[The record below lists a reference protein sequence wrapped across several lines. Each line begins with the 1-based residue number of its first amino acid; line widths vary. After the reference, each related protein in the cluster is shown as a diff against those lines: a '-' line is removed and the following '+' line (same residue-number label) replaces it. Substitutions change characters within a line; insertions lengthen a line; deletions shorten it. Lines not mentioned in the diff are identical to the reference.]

1 MFIFCWCTILGKY
14 RQSRDRQVMPLYQRI
29 IIASLCLLISSTA
42 CAGNDNIIWE
52 NQGLANGT
60 SIASGATLI
69 DSSNR
74 VGATLTRNAVIVGG
88 TFTNNFSFNAATLGN
103 HVGYG
108 RFDVNN
114 SNNDPNDRLRVTITF
129 NEPVTNLQFSLL
141 DVDLRAGSGTSDAV
155 EIFYN
160 GSNSAGGS
168 AFVTSI
174 GSSVVRDN
182 ETYMDGYEGVA
193 TSGANQ
199 TSGNINLNFGS
210 TSITAITIVF
220 FTSDDSNT
228 NPFPQ
233 FMGISDLTYDVT
245 ADLAVTKT
253 NNVASLISGA
263 VTTYVITV
271 TNNGPNSAGGA
282 RLTDLALAGL
292 QLLDPISCSAAGGAV
307 CPAAIDREVSDITS
321 PAGIIIPI
329 LPVGGSVTFTVNA
342 NVTATGF

>member
-1 MFIFCWCTILGKY
+1 MFFRCHNLFMLMW
-14 RQSRDRQVMPLYQRI
+14 MLYCSE
-29 IIASLCLLISSTA
+29 AL
-42 CAGNDNIIWE
+42 AGNDNIVWE
-52 NQGLANGT
+52 NQGLVSGT

-74 VGATLTRNAVIVGG
+74 VGAILTRSVVVVGG
-88 TFTNNFSFNAATLGN
+88 TFTSNFSFNAATLGN

-108 RFDVNN
+108 RFDINN
-114 SNNDPNDRLRVTITF
+114 SNNDPNDRFSVTITF

-141 DVDLRAGSGTSDAV
+141 DVDLRASSGTSDAV
-155 EIFYN
+155 EIYYN
-160 GSNSAGGS
+160 GINNAGGS

-182 ETYMDGYEGVA
+182 ETYMDGYEGIA

-199 TSGNINLNFGS
+199 TTGNINVNFGS
-210 TSITAITIVF
+210 TSITSVTIVF

-233 FMGISDLTYDVT
+233 FMGISDLTYDLT
-245 ADLAVTKT
+245 ADLVITKT
-253 NNVASLISGA
+253 NSVSSLISGA

-282 RLTDLALAGL
+282 RLTDTALAGL
-292 QLLDPISCSAAGGAV
+292 QLLDPIGCSATGGAI
-307 CPAAIDREVSDITS
+307 CPAPIDREVIDIAS
-321 PAGIIIPI
+321 AGGIIIPG
-329 LPVGGSVTFTVNA
+329 LPPGSSVTFTVNA